1 MNRVLLNAVA
11 DLILALVML
20 GVLVTGLVMRWVL
33 PPGSQR
39 THALWGMDRHGW
51 GDLHFWLAAAAV
63 LIVLVHVALHWQWV
77 VSTVR
82 RWVLGLGA
90 AGATQRVRAW
100 TGVTTLLIVALA
112 TAGFIFFSSASVEV
126 DPEAEPRRAG
136 ASEQHSGMDEDTRD
150 RRGEGRR
157 AADLEVEGRMTLQQ
171 AAEAAGL
178 SLEQARTR
186 LGLPADTPGSA
197 RMGRLG
203 SAHDFTMSEA
213 RRRLA
218 RE

>member
-11 DLILALVML
+11 DLLLALVML
-20 GVLVTGLVMRWVL
+20 GVLVTGLIMRWVL

-39 THALWGMDRHGW
+39 THALWGMDRHAW

-63 LIVLVHVALHWQWV
+63 LIVLLHVALHWQWV
-77 VSTVR
+77 VSVAR

-90 AGATQRVRAW
+90 AGATHRVRAW
-100 TGVTTLLIVALA
+100 AGAATLLIVALA
-112 TAGFIFFSSASVEV
+112 TAGFIFFSSGSVEV
-126 DPEAEPRRAG
+126 DPEATPHRAG
-136 ASEQHSGMDEDTRD
+136 TSEQRIGMDGQTRD
-150 RRGEGRR
+150 HRGEGRR
-157 AADLEVEGRMTLQQ
+157 AAGLEVEGRMTLQQ
-171 AAEAAGL
+171 AADGAGL

-203 SAHDFTMSEA
+203 SRHDFTMSEA

-218 RE
+218 GE